1 MVRTSSNI
9 TPIAPAEVSRND
21 SHPPSSPNRQD
32 PGGAVRRISTA
43 HFAGIPQSFSTQRQQ
58 AGAAG
63 SRPRNRTALPGGD
76 SAAHASAGPDPR
88 IAHFFAQAAPPLP
101 IPSDVA
107 MQQDILSTLG
117 PLSDSESMAVMHALQ
132 QHSGL
137 PEGTHPAVAKVHAEM
152 LKKMTQQMHRILDEM
167 VKNLE
172 KAKEKD
178 IDKE

>member
-9 TPIAPAEVSRND
+9 TPVAPAEVSRND
-21 SHPPSSPNRQD
+21 SHQPSSPNRQD

-43 HFAGIPQSFSTQRQQ
+43 HFAGIPNSFSTLRQQ
-58 AGAAG
+58 GGA
-63 SRPRNRTALPGGD
+63 RPRNRAGLPGAD
-76 SAAHASAGPDPR
+76 AAAHAAAGQDPR

-101 IPSDVA
+101 MPNDVA
-107 MQQDILSTLG
+107 MQQDVLSTLG
-117 PLSDSESMAVMHALQ
+117 PLSDSESIAVLHSLQ

-137 PEGTHPAVAKVHAEM
+137 PEGTHPAVVQVHAEM
-152 LKKMTQQMHRILDEM
+152 MKKMTQEMHRIVDEM

-178 IDKE
+178 IDAE